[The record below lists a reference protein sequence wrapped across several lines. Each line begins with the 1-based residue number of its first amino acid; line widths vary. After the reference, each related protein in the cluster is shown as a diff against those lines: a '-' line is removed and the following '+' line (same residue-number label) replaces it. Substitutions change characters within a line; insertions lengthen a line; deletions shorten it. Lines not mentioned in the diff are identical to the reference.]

1 MIKHISIKN
10 FKSIKNVDLDCSRI
24 NIFIGKPNTG
34 KSNIL
39 EALGLFSS
47 IRFHRYTSN
56 REYISKDI
64 IRYEYF
70 MNLFYDNNTNNT
82 ATITVDNSQI
92 SISSEQDIYQ
102 FTLKRIDSINTSDEN
117 PIVIS
122 YSDQGGLRE
131 AYGALDKFDDL
142 YPVIKFY
149 RYKQLTDYKAHETKY
164 LLPPLGINLVNLLQA
179 NKKLR
184 TALSDILNPF
194 GFKTYVRPADKK
206 IEIVKLDTDLFV
218 GFSLNLTAETI
229 QRLFIL
235 IPAILSNKESIL
247 VFEEPETH
255 LFPFYTKYIAE
266 NIAID
271 KFNNQYF
278 ISTHNPYLLS
288 SLVEKTPRQDL
299 RVFLTFYE
307 DYETKVHCMT
317 EKQMGEVLDWDNIFF
332 NLNKYLGNE
341 NDFI

>member
-47 IRFHRYTSN
+47 IRFHNSTSDKQP
-56 REYISKDI
+56 ISKDI

-70 MNLFYDNNTNNT
+70 MNFFYDNNTNNT
-82 ATITVDNSQI
+82 ATITVDNSRI
-92 SISSEQDIYQ
+92 RISSEQDTYH
-102 FTLKRIDSINTSDEN
+102 FLLEHINQINRRKEKA
-117 PIVIS
+117 IRIS
-122 YSDQGGLRE
+122 YSDQGDYRE
-131 AYGALDKFDDL
+131 FEGTLMGFDDL

-149 RYKQLTDYKAHETKY
+149 RYKQLTEFKAHETKY
-164 LLPPLGINLVNLLQA
+164 LLPPLGMNLVNLLRA

-206 IEIVKLDTDLFV
+206 IEIVKLDADLFV

-235 IPAILSNKESIL
+235 IPIILSNNDSIL

-271 KFNNQYF
+271 KSNNQYF
-278 ISTHNPYLLS
+278 ISTHNPYMLS

-317 EKQMGEVLDWDNIFF
+317 EKQMEEVLDWDNIFF
-332 NLNKYLGNE
+332 NLDKYLGNE
-341 NDFI
+341 NDSI

>member
-47 IRFHRYTSN
+47 IRFSNYTSDKQQ
-56 REYISKDI
+56 ISKDI
-64 IRYEYF
+64 VRYEYF
-70 MNLFYDNNTNNT
+70 MNFFYDNNTNNT

-92 SISSEQDIYQ
+92 LISSEQDNYH
-102 FTLKRIDSINTSDEN
+102 FLLERINQVGRRKEKAIRIT
-117 PIVIS
+117 
-122 YSDQGGLRE
+122 YSDQGRYKEFKGTLK
-131 AYGALDKFDDL
+131 GFDDL

-149 RYKQLTDYKAHETKY
+149 RYKQLTEFKAHETKY
-164 LLPPLGINLVNLLQA
+164 LLPPLGSNLVNLLQA
-179 NKKLR
+179 NKKIV
-184 TALSDILNPF
+184 TALSDILSPL
-194 GFKTYVRPADKK
+194 GFRPYVRPADKK
-206 IEIVKLDTDLFV
+206 IEIVKTDTDLFV
-218 GFSLNLTAETI
+218 GFSLDLTAETI

-235 IPAILSNKESIL
+235 IPAILTNKESIL

-266 NIAID
+266 IIAID

-278 ISTHNPYLLS
+278 ISTHNPYLLT
-288 SLVEKTPRQDL
+288 SLVEKTPRKDL
-299 RVFLTFYE
+299 RVFLTYYE
-307 DYETKVHCMT
+307 DSETKVHYMT
-317 EKQMGEVLDWDNIFF
+317 EKQIGEVSDWDNIFF
-332 NLNKYLGNE
+332 NINKYLGNE
-341 NDFI
+341 NDSV

>member
-47 IRFHRYTSN
+47 IRFNRYTTDKQH
-56 REYISKDI
+56 ISKDI
-64 IRYEYF
+64 VRYEYF
-70 MNLFYDNNTNNT
+70 MNFFYDNNTNNP

-92 SISSEQDIYQ
+92 LISSEQDEYHLRLEHIDQ
-102 FTLKRIDSINTSDEN
+102 INKRKEKAIRISFTDLGH
-117 PIVIS
+117 
-122 YSDQGGLRE
+122 YRE
-131 AYGALDKFDDL
+131 FIGTMKGFDDL

-149 RYKQLTDYKAHETKY
+149 RYKQLFEFKAHETEY
-164 LLPPLGINLVNLLQA
+164 LLPPLGTNLVNVLQA
-179 NKKLR
+179 NKKIG
-184 TALSDILNPF
+184 TALSDILHPF

-235 IPAILSNKESIL
+235 IPAILSNNESIL

-266 NIAID
+266 IIAID
-271 KFNNQYF
+271 KFSNQYF
-278 ISTHNPYLLS
+278 ISTHNPYLLT
-288 SLVEKTPRQDL
+288 SLVEKTPPQDL
-299 RVFLTFYE
+299 RVFLTYYE

-317 EKQMGEVLDWDNIFF
+317 EKQMEEVLDWDNIFF
-332 NLNKYLGNE
+332 NIDKYLGNE
-341 NDFI
+341 NDSI

>member
-47 IRFHRYTSN
+47 IRFNRYTSD
-56 REYISKDI
+56 REQISKDI
-64 IRYEYF
+64 VRYEYF
-70 MNLFYDNNTNNT
+70 MNFFYDNNTNNT

-92 SISSEQDIYQ
+92 LISSEQDNYH
-102 FTLKRIDSINTSDEN
+102 FNLERID
-117 PIVIS
+117 PIDKRKEKAIRIS
-122 YSDQGGLRE
+122 YTDPGRYKEFQGTMEG
-131 AYGALDKFDDL
+131 FDDL

-149 RYKQLTDYKAHETKY
+149 RYKQLLDFTAHGAEY
-164 LLPPLGINLVNLLQA
+164 LLPPLGTNLVNLLQA

-194 GFKTYVRPADKK
+194 GFKIYLRPADKK

-255 LFPFYTKYIAE
+255 LFPFYTKYVAE
-266 NIAID
+266 IIAID
-271 KFNNQYF
+271 KSNNQYF
-278 ISTHNPYLLS
+278 ISTHNPYLLT
-288 SLVEKTPRQDL
+288 SLVEKTPKQDL
-299 RVFLTFYE
+299 RVFLTYYE
-307 DYETKVHCMT
+307 DFETKVHCMT
-317 EKQMGEVLDWDNIFF
+317 EKQMEEDIDWDNIFF
-332 NLNKYLGNE
+332 NINKYLGNE
-341 NDFI
+341 NDSI